1 MTVPTIPLN
10 TGQRIPQLGL
20 GTYKMLGDDAE
31 HAVATALELGYR
43 HIDTAQMYGNEAAV
57 GRGIAKSG
65 VPREEIFITT
75 KLDNPNHESADARRS
90 FAESLEKLGTDYV
103 DLFLIHWPLPNQYD
117 GDYLSTWKTLEE
129 FAADGR
135 ARSIGVSNFQRH
147 HLETIVEGSE
157 TVPAVDQIE
166 LHPYFQNQVIAE
178 FCREN
183 RIAVEAWA
191 PLVRGMVADEPGVA
205 SVAKNHNCTAAQ
217 AVLAWH
223 LAKGHIIFPKSVHR
237 ERLEENL
244 AAAMIELTVDE
255 VEQISSLDRGE
266 LGRTGMHPDTMERVK
281 GSIGDK

>member
-10 TGQRIPQLGL
+10 TGYRIPQLGL
-20 GTYKMLGDDAE
+20 GTYKMLDDDAE
-31 HAVATALELGYR
+31 QAVAYALEIGYR

-57 GRGIAKSG
+57 GRGIAASG

-75 KLDNPNHESADARRS
+75 KLDNPNHEPEVARRS

-103 DLFLIHWPLPNQYD
+103 DLFLIHWPLPDQYG

-135 ARSIGVSNFQRH
+135 ARSIGVSNFQQH
-147 HLETIVEGSE
+147 HLETIIEGSE

-166 LHPYFQNQVIAE
+166 LHPYFQNQVVAE

-183 RIAVEAWA
+183 GIAVEAWA
-191 PLVRGMVADEPGVA
+191 PLVRGIVADEA
-205 SVAKNHNCTAAQ
+205 SVASIAEQHNCTTAQ

-237 ERLEENL
+237 QRLEENL
-244 AAAMIELTVDE
+244 AAAQIQLTVDQ